1 MLLNNNTAPPST
13 NRARC
18 EPAANEPAALP
29 LPNNYKLM
37 MNLQLQEGVQGTY
50 MKKWQLYS

>member
-1 MLLNNNTAPPST
+1 MLLNNNTASPST

-37 MNLQLQEGVQGTY
+37 MNLQLQEGVQGAY
-50 MKKWQLYS
+50 MKKWQQYL